1 MVRSSPPGAITT
13 WQKILDEIAAGTS
26 SPPPHVGRL
35 ALDVVALQWRDRFVA
50 VEFDIQPEFCVAG
63 DTVFGGYVAGIHDEA
78 AGFAMYTCL
87 PDDLLFAT
95 KQLHVDFLAA
105 THPGRVR
112 AVAEVESMDGRV
124 AQVRVRVEQAGRV
137 TSESVVV
144 ETTYPAIRRG
154 S

>member
-1 MVRSSPPGAITT
+1 MRSSPPAATT
-13 WQKILDEIAAGTS
+13 SWQKILDEIAAGTS

-35 ALDVVALQWRDRFVA
+35 ALDVVALEWRDRFVA

-63 DTVFGGYVAGIHDEA
+63 DTVFGGYLAGIHDEA
-78 AGFAMYTCL
+78 AGFAMYTRL
-87 PDDLLFAT
+87 PDDRYFAT
-95 KQLHVDFLAA
+95 KQLHVDYRAA
-105 THPGRVR
+105 THPGHVR
-112 AVAEVESMDGRV
+112 ALAELESMSGRV
-124 AQVRVRVEQAGRV
+124 AQVRVRVEQAGKV

>member
-1 MVRSSPPGAITT
+1 MRSPSAAVTT

-26 SPPPHVGRL
+26 PPPPHVRNL
-35 ALDVVALQWRDRFVA
+35 ALGVAALDWRERSVA
-50 VEFDIQPEFCVAG
+50 VEFDIRPEFCVEG

-87 PDDLLFAT
+87 PDDRYFAT
-95 KQLHVDFLAA
+95 KQLRVDFRAP
-105 THPGRVR
+105 TRPGLVR
-112 AVAEVESMDGRV
+112 ALAEVESLRSRTV
-124 AQVRVRVEQAGRV
+124 RVRVRVEQAGTV

-144 ETTYPAIRRG
+144 ETTYPAIRRD